1 MQIRIND
8 IRAKQL
14 ATLASSLSI
23 SVSKVIDQLCSGLM
37 QNGLILDR
45 FDDFT
50 IDRKGDL
57 TLLTLGREALAPMSF
72 DELDRLIGELCDFVK
87 GTLGPIMRH
96 ELVDGKAIVLQRAGQ
111 AFRFSLH
118 EDQAVLASVM
128 FSRTIM
134 VDIIRQLVATSSAL
148 VEDMKAPKTSI

>member
-14 ATLASSLSI
+14 TTLASSLSI

-57 TLLTLGREALAPMSF
+57 ALLTLAGKALAPMSF
-72 DELDRLIGELCDFVK
+72 DELDRLSIELGEFVK
-87 GTLGPIMRH
+87 GTLGSIMRH
-96 ELVDGKAIVLQRAGQ
+96 ELADGQAIILRRAGQ
-111 AFRFSLH
+111 GFRFSLH

-128 FSRTIM
+128 FSQTIM
-134 VDIIRQLVATSSAL
+134 IDIIRQIVT
-148 VEDMKAPKTSI
+148 TSIAQIEDLKASKISL